1 MNSKNKWHDSVP
13 TWEQFELDKAKGFT
27 NLAKSTDYRKKSLEL
42 LSSLNQYGFSH
53 KNSWLGVPIIRLPED
68 ILFQQELIAF
78 EKPDL
83 IIEVGVARGGG
94 LLLSASI
101 QELCGINP
109 DVIGIDN
116 KVYPHTIKA
125 ISESRYSE
133 HIRILEGNSTGME
146 VLDSLTQMTTNATKI
161 LLVLDSDHSSSHVF
175 NELELYVPILPV
187 GSIVIICDTIIDEL
201 PAGTYPNRTWSDGRG
216 PGHGLKLFME
226 KSRNLIL
233 YKQTEVRSLML
244 SEIRDGVLKKVAQ

>member
-1 MNSKNKWHDSVP
+1 MNSRNNWHDSVP
-13 TWEQFELDKAKGFT
+13 TWEQFELDKIAIFS
-27 NLAKSTDYRKKSLEL
+27 NLAKSTDYRQKGLEL
-42 LSSLNQYGFSH
+42 LNDLNQFGFSH

-83 IIEVGVARGGG
+83 IIEIGIARGGG
-94 LLLSASI
+94 LLLNASI
-101 QELCGINP
+101 QEMCGINP
-109 DVIGIDN
+109 NVIGIDN
-116 KVYPHTIKA
+116 KVYPHAIKA
-125 ISESRYSE
+125 ISESRYSN
-133 HIRILEGNSTGME
+133 HIKILEGNSTAIE
-146 VLDSLTQMTTNATKI
+146 VFDSLTPMTSHASKI
-161 LLVLDSDHSSSHVF
+161 LLVLDSDHSSSHVL

-187 GSIVIICDTIIDEL
+187 GSMIIICDTIIDEL

-226 KSRNLIL
+226 KSKSLDV
-233 YKQTEVRSLML
+233 YKQTEVRSLIL

>member
-1 MNSKNKWHDSVP
+1 MNSRNNWHDSVP
-13 TWEQFELDKAKGFT
+13 TWEQFELDKAESFS
-27 NLAKSTDYRKKSLEL
+27 NLAKSTDYRKKGLEL
-42 LSSLNQYGFSH
+42 LNSLNQYGFSH

-83 IIEVGVARGGG
+83 IIEIGIARGGG

-125 ISESRYSE
+125 ISESRYSD
-133 HIRILEGNSTGME
+133 HIKILEGNSTEME
-146 VLDSLTQMTTNATKI
+146 VFESLSPMTTSASKI
-161 LLVLDSDHSSSHVF
+161 LLVLDSDHSSSHVLK
-175 NELELYVPILPV
+175 ELELYVPILPV
-187 GSIVIICDTIIDEL
+187 GSIIIICDTIIDEL

-216 PGHGLKLFME
+216 PRHGLKIFME
-226 KSRNLIL
+226 KSKSLIL
-233 YKQTEVRSLML
+233 YKQTEVRSLIL
-244 SEIRDGVLKKVAQ
+244 SEIRDGVLKKVVQ